1 MGKSCTREDARSMIN
16 IKKFV
21 KNAIIEDNGRGDL
34 FFDVA
39 PKGKFK
45 AKAIAKDDGVLA
57 GELYAKALAK
67 TEKFDCKFLK
77 HDGEKLKKGDVIAV
91 LEGKASILLSSERTF
106 LNMLQHASGIATM
119 ANKFASQ
126 IEDLEVALLDTRKT
140 RPQLRD
146 FEKYASRVGGAINHR
161 LGLDDCLMLKDTHL
175 RTIKDLKGFI
185 KDASE
190 RTFLNMLQHA
200 SGIATMANKFASQIE
215 DLEVALLD
223 TRKTRPQLRDF
234 EKYASRVG
242 GAINHRLG
250 LDDCLMLKDT
260 HLRTIKDL
268 KGFIKDARKRISW
281 VTKIEIE
288 CETFEQVKEAM
299 EAGADIIMCDNMNC
313 EQIKDVVKFR
323 DEVHPHVL
331 LEASGNISLET
342 VRDFAETGVD
352 AISSGSIIHQATWLD
367 FSMKFD

>member
-1 MGKSCTREDARSMIN
+1 MIN

-39 PKGKFK
+39 PKGRFT
-45 AKAIAKDDGVLA
+45 AYAMAKDEGILA

-77 HDGEKLKKGDVIAV
+77 HDGDFLKKGDVIAK
-91 LEGKASILLSSERTF
+91 LEGKASSLLSSERTF

-119 ANKFASQ
+119 ANKFASK
-126 IEDLEVALLDTRKT
+126 IEDLPVVLLDTRKT

-146 FEKYASRVGGAINHR
+146 FEKYASRIGGAINHR

-175 RTIKDLKGFI
+175 RTITDLKAFI
-185 KDASE
+185 K
-190 RTFLNMLQHA
+190 
-200 SGIATMANKFASQIE
+200 
-215 DLEVALLD
+215 V
-223 TRKTRPQLRDF
+223 
-234 EKYASRVG
+234 
-242 GAINHRLG
+242 
-250 LDDCLMLKDT
+250 
-260 HLRTIKDL
+260 
-268 KGFIKDARKRISW
+268 ARKRISW

-299 EAGADIIMCDNMNC
+299 EAGADIIMCDNMSP
-313 EQIKDVVKFR
+313 EQIKEVVKFR
-323 DEVHPHVL
+323 NEVHPHIL
-331 LEASGNISLET
+331 LEASGNINLDT
-342 VRDFAETGVD
+342 VRDYALTGVD
-352 AISSGSIIHQATWLD
+352 ALSSGSIIHQATWLD